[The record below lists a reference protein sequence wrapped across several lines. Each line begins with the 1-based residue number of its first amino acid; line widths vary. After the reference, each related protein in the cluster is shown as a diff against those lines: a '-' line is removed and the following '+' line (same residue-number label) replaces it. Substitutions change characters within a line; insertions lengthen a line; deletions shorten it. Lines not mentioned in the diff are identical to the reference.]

1 MSRPGS
7 RPRSKCILIAARL
20 SYFYLFDRHLIF
32 ILIAAVGPCRRAQEG
47 ERSLACGVGLSFGA
61 QNASPP
67 MSHHMSS
74 SEHTASSRA
83 RTQRALCSDQSGHA
97 GGRITRGEAL
107 ICTLHRRVPHRKEG
121 RNLFGHAHTG
131 AKAPSRR
138 GSVTSGCFLTGRRGA
153 RRGVSARN
161 AELDADQNKNESRA
175 AIYAGFQ
182 SLLQSEINPS
192 PWGMGQL
199 GARRRD
205 VRSPA
210 ADAGLRGDARARGA
224 TPRRHMC

>member
-1 MSRPGS
+1 MSSYHTSHRCSHRTVHLNLLNLLTVSLFAAAQIEKSNTLSPTRSSQTSVRDARPPIYTVGPTYGSPPGPDRPMSRPGS

-107 ICTLHRRVPHRKEG
+107 ICTLSPPTSATQEGRKEG
-121 RNLFGHAHTG
+121 IYLDTHTQGPKRQVG
-131 AKAPSRR
+131 AA
-138 GSVTSGCFLTGRRGA
+138 L
-153 RRGVSARN
+153 
-161 AELDADQNKNESRA
+161 
-175 AIYAGFQ
+175 
-182 SLLQSEINPS
+182 
-192 PWGMGQL
+192 
-199 GARRRD
+199 
-205 VRSPA
+205 
-210 ADAGLRGDARARGA
+210 
-224 TPRRHMC
+224 

>member
-121 RNLFGHAHTG
+121 RKEFIWTRTHRGQS
-131 AKAPSRR
+131 AKSARL
-138 GSVTSGCFLTGRRGA
+138 SVTSGCFLTGRRGA

-161 AELDADQNKNESRA
+161 AELVAES
-175 AIYAGFQ
+175 AIKIKRKRGRVKMKMKMKFCAIGFQ
-182 SLLQSEINPS
+182 SVLQTA
-192 PWGMGQL
+192 ML
-199 GARRRD
+199 AY
-205 VRSPA
+205 
-210 ADAGLRGDARARGA
+210 
-224 TPRRHMC
+224 T